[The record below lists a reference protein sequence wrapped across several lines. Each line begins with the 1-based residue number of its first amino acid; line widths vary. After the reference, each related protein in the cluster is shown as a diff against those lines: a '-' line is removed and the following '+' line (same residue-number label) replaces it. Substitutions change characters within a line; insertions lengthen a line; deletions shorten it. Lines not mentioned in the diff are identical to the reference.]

1 MRALRF
7 FLLGSA
13 ILASAP
19 VSAEGQLSLYAGG
32 AYAEALGGQWGAD
45 VRLAYNFIVLPVGVF
60 TGADYFLTDC
70 EDPCGLWGWW
80 IGGDLRFPIPG
91 VTPFLS
97 GAWVHREWESGLEG
111 LENRGP
117 AIGFGINI
125 DLGIRIRAEASREFL
140 GDDLDQFVVRVGLG
154 F

>member
-1 MRALRF
+1 MRALRS
-7 FLLGSA
+7 FLLVNA
-13 ILASAP
+13 ILASAT

-32 AYAEALGGQWGAD
+32 SYAEALGGQWGAD
-45 VRLAYNFIVLPVGVF
+45 VRLAYNFIVLPVEAF
-60 TGADYFLTDC
+60 AGADYFLTDC
-70 EDPCGLWGWW
+70 EDPCGLWGWR

-97 GAWVHREWESGLEG
+97 GAWVYREWELGLES
-111 LENRGP
+111 LENRGL
-117 AIGFGINI
+117 AIGGGISI

-140 GDDLDQFVVRVGLG
+140 GEDLDQFVVRVGLG